1 MNIRKYFRNTPTIL
15 LLWTFVETF
24 MVSRQ
29 LFLMKLV
36 TEFFFSCG
44 TSRTFFS
51 LIILITTGCLN
62 NKVPNTR
69 DFMLQEECCSVTS
82 NTYFICMNLT
92 CKQIVCCKLMKCE
105 NKLYLA
111 FCFHVV
117 FARCSKMWPNL
128 TCILIFQQNLL
139 HLFQNIKDFTKG
151 ILNPVGRFA
160 LDYPN
165 CDHSESFPLVPQ
177 NLHVLSGV
185 NCFSWQSGLPS
196 STSLKLIL
204 MQY

>member
-1 MNIRKYFRNTPTIL
+1 MNVCRNIHGVQTIIPNETGDWIFFL
-15 LLWTFVETF
+15 L
-24 MVSRQ
+24 RHQ
-29 LFLMKLV
+29 QDIFL
-36 TEFFFSCG
+36 SYYP
-44 TSRTFFS
+44 
-51 LIILITTGCLN
+51 ITTGCLN

-117 FARCSKMWPNL
+117 FAQCSKMWPNL

-151 ILNPVGRFA
+151 ILNPVGRFT

-185 NCFSWQSGLPS
+185 NRFSWQSGLPS
-196 STSLKLIL
+196 STSLKLIFNAVL
-204 MQY
+204 LQHFHTEGV